1 MKAFMTVCA
10 VLAAGANSVNLR
22 PAFTPTYPHGSLRPS
37 LMSPYSLG
45 PFNGPVMSIQPY
57 STYGPDLMAPPPM
70 SVPVIPGGYL
80 IKREAESPYH
90 IKTKVV
96 NAKTGTDQ
104 ETEVKV
110 DPQGNGFS
118 YQHIQQEDVLQ
129 RNMDINQQQ
138 MMNQYRSMAQ
148 IPVTSNTYNG
158 GMRSSLNDVMMRDQ
172 NMMSGMDERDMMY
185 NNMLGY
191 RVNTY
196 QDDSCKDAH
205 EVCTNLTSFC
215 NNAGIAT
222 MCKSACGLCTPTT
235 GRSFQQIDD
244 RDMFNVN
251 QAMNVDGMKIDELMA
266 LGDTMRSMKNKM
278 MPKMALWYSPTMRN
292 NYNMPSQMDMVDDR
306 DIYSRQQAMNQM
318 TMAKKSQQLNAD
330 RMLFKREAADS
341 PAFTYN
347 VIAEHPVSDA
357 TRDIY
362 RQFYNLPSSTPVYYM
377 RVNQM
382 HPDGGVSYVHRPV
395 NTLMMPRPPMVYSIY
410 NTLNTVRGAVAPTSK
425 VEVVRKGQTYG
436 YHTMA

>member
-10 VLAAGANSVNLR
+10 FLAAGANSVNLR

-37 LMSPYSLG
+37 LVSPYSLG
-45 PFNGPVMSIQPY
+45 PFHGPAMSIQPY
-57 STYGPDLMAPPPM
+57 STHGPDLVAPPPM

-90 IKTKVV
+90 IQTKVV
-96 NAKTGTDQ
+96 NAKTGTDR

-110 DPQGNGFS
+110 DTQGNGFS
-118 YQHIQQEDVLQ
+118 YQHIQREDVLQ
-129 RNMDINQQQ
+129 GNIDINNQQQ

-148 IPVTSNTYNG
+148 MPVTSNTYNG
-158 GMRSSLNDVMMRDQ
+158 EMRSSLRDQ

-235 GRSFQQIDD
+235 GRSYQQIAD

-251 QAMNVDGMKIDELMA
+251 QAM
-266 LGDTMRSMKNKM
+266 
-278 MPKMALWYSPTMRN
+278 RN
-292 NYNMPSQMDMVDDR
+292 NYNMPSSQMNVNAM
-306 DIYSRQQAMNQM
+306 DIYSRQQAMN
-318 TMAKKSQQLNAD
+318 QQLNAD
-330 RMLFKREAADS
+330 RMLFKRDAPDS
-341 PAFTYN
+341 PAFTYS
-347 VIAEHPVSDA
+347 VIAEHPVS
-357 TRDIY
+357 RDTY
-362 RQFYNLPSSTPVYYM
+362 RQFYNLPSLTPVYYM

-382 HPDGGVSYVHRPV
+382 HPDGGVSRPV

-436 YHTMA
+436 YNTMA

>member
-10 VLAAGANSVNLR
+10 ALAAGANSVNLR
-22 PAFTPTYPHGSLRPS
+22 PAFTLTYPHGSLRPS

-45 PFNGPVMSIQPY
+45 PFHGPVMSIQPY
-57 STYGPDLMAPPPM
+57 STHGPDLVAPPPM

-90 IKTKVV
+90 IQTKVV

-110 DPQGNGFS
+110 DTQGNGFS
-118 YQHIQQEDVLQ
+118 YQHIQQQDVLQ
-129 RNMDINQQQ
+129 RNIDINNQQQ
-138 MMNQYRSMAQ
+138 MMDQYRSMAQ
-148 IPVTSNTYNG
+148 MPVTSNTYNG
-158 GMRSSLNDVMMRDQ
+158 EMRSSLRDQ
-172 NMMSGMDERDMMY
+172 NMMSGMDERDLIY

-205 EVCTNLTSFC
+205 AVCTNLTSFC

-235 GRSFQQIDD
+235 GRSYQQIAD

-251 QAMNVDGMKIDELMA
+251 QAM
-266 LGDTMRSMKNKM
+266 
-278 MPKMALWYSPTMRN
+278 RN
-292 NYNMPSQMDMVDDR
+292 NYNMPSSQMKVNAMVNDR

-318 TMAKKSQQLNAD
+318 MMAKKSQQLNAD

-347 VIAEHPVSDA
+347 VIAEHPVS
-357 TRDIY
+357 RDTY

-410 NTLNTVRGAVAPTSK
+410 NTLNTVAPTSK

-436 YHTMA
+436 YNTMA

>member
-10 VLAAGANSVNLR
+10 ALAAGANSVNLR
-22 PAFTPTYPHGSLRPS
+22 PAFTLTYPHGSLRPS

-45 PFNGPVMSIQPY
+45 PFHGPVMSIQPY
-57 STYGPDLMAPPPM
+57 STHGPDLVAPPPM

-96 NAKTGTDQ
+96 NARTGTDQ

-110 DPQGNGFS
+110 DTQGNGFS

-129 RNMDINQQQ
+129 GNINQQQ
-138 MMNQYRSMAQ
+138 MMMDQYRSMAQ
-148 IPVTSNTYNG
+148 MPVTSNTYNG
-158 GMRSSLNDVMMRDQ
+158 EMRSSLRDQ
-172 NMMSGMDERDMMY
+172 NMMSGMDERDMIY

-205 EVCTNLTSFC
+205 AVCTNLTSFC

-235 GRSFQQIDD
+235 GRSYQQIAD

-251 QAMNVDGMKIDELMA
+251 QAM
-266 LGDTMRSMKNKM
+266 
-278 MPKMALWYSPTMRN
+278 RN
-292 NYNMPSQMDMVDDR
+292 NYNMPSSQMKVNAMVNDR

-318 TMAKKSQQLNAD
+318 MMAKKSQQLNAD
-330 RMLFKREAADS
+330 RMLFKRDATDS

-347 VIAEHPVSDA
+347 VIAEHPVS
-357 TRDIY
+357 RDTY

-410 NTLNTVRGAVAPTSK
+410 NALNTVRGAVAPTSK

-436 YHTMA
+436 YNTMA

>member
-1 MKAFMTVCA
+1 
-10 VLAAGANSVNLR
+10 
-22 PAFTPTYPHGSLRPS
+22 
-37 LMSPYSLG
+37 
-45 PFNGPVMSIQPY
+45 
-57 STYGPDLMAPPPM
+57 M

-90 IKTKVV
+90 IQTKVV

-110 DPQGNGFS
+110 DTQGNGFS

-129 RNMDINQQQ
+129 GNINQQQ
-138 MMNQYRSMAQ
+138 MMMDQYRSMAQ
-148 IPVTSNTYNG
+148 MPVTSNTYNG
-158 GMRSSLNDVMMRDQ
+158 EMRSSLREQ
-172 NMMSGMDERDMMY
+172 NMMDERDMMY

-205 EVCTNLTSFC
+205 AVCTNLTSFC

-235 GRSFQQIDD
+235 GRSFQQIAD

-251 QAMNVDGMKIDELMA
+251 QAM
-266 LGDTMRSMKNKM
+266 
-278 MPKMALWYSPTMRN
+278 RN
-292 NYNMPSQMDMVDDR
+292 NYNMPSSQMKVNAM
-306 DIYSRQQAMNQM
+306 DIYSRQQAMNQ
-318 TMAKKSQQLNAD
+318 LNAD
-330 RMLFKREAADS
+330 AANDS

-347 VIAEHPVSDA
+347 VIAEHPVS
-357 TRDIY
+357 RDTY
-362 RQFYNLPSSTPVYYM
+362 RQFYNLPSTTPVYYM

-382 HPDGGVSYVHRPV
+382 HPDGGVSYVHSRPV

-410 NTLNTVRGAVAPTSK
+410 NALNTVRGAA
-425 VEVVRKGQTYG
+425 
-436 YHTMA
+436 

>member
-1 MKAFMTVCA
+1 MTVCA
-10 VLAAGANSVNLR
+10 VLAAGAKSVNLR
-22 PAFTPTYPHGSLRPS
+22 PAFTPTYNLHGSILRPS
-37 LMSPYSLG
+37 LMSPLSLG
-45 PFNGPVMSIQPY
+45 PFHGPVVSIQPY
-57 STYGPDLMAPPPM
+57 STHGPDLMAPPPM

-104 ETEVKV
+104 QTEVKV
-110 DPQGNGFS
+110 DTQGNGFS

-129 RNMDINQQQ
+129 RNIDINNQQQ
-138 MMNQYRSMAQ
+138 KMMDQYRSMAQ
-148 IPVTSNTYNG
+148 MPVTSNTYNG
-158 GMRSSLNDVMMRDQ
+158 DMRSSLRDQ
-172 NMMSGMDERDMMY
+172 NMMSGMDERDMVY

-205 EVCTNLTSFC
+205 AVCTNLTSFC

-222 MCKSACGLCTPTT
+222 MCKSACGICTPTT
-235 GRSFQQIDD
+235 GRSYQQIAD

-251 QAMNVDGMKIDELMA
+251 QAM
-266 LGDTMRSMKNKM
+266 
-278 MPKMALWYSPTMRN
+278 RN
-292 NYNMPSQMDMVDDR
+292 NYNMPSSQMNVNAM
-306 DIYSRQQAMNQM
+306 DIYSRQQSMN
-318 TMAKKSQQLNAD
+318 QQLNAD
-330 RMLFKREAADS
+330 RMLFKREANDS
-341 PAFTYN
+341 PAFTYS
-347 VIAEHPVSDA
+347 VIAEHPVS
-357 TRDIY
+357 RDTY
-362 RQFYNLPSSTPVYYM
+362 RQFYNLPSTTPVYYM

-382 HPDGGVSYVHRPV
+382 HPDGGVSYVHSRPV

-410 NTLNTVRGAVAPTSK
+410 NALNTVRGAVAPTSK

-436 YHTMA
+436 YNTMA

>member
-1 MKAFMTVCA
+1 
-10 VLAAGANSVNLR
+10 
-22 PAFTPTYPHGSLRPS
+22 
-37 LMSPYSLG
+37 
-45 PFNGPVMSIQPY
+45 
-57 STYGPDLMAPPPM
+57 
-70 SVPVIPGGYL
+70 L

-90 IKTKVV
+90 IQTKVV

-110 DPQGNGFS
+110 DTQGNGFS

-129 RNMDINQQQ
+129 GNINQQQ
-138 MMNQYRSMAQ
+138 MMMDQYRSMAQ
-148 IPVTSNTYNG
+148 MPVTSNTYNG
-158 GMRSSLNDVMMRDQ
+158 EMRSSLRDQ
-172 NMMSGMDERDMMY
+172 NMMSGMDERDMIY

-205 EVCTNLTSFC
+205 AVCTNLTSFC

-235 GRSFQQIDD
+235 GRSYQQIAD

-251 QAMNVDGMKIDELMA
+251 QAM
-266 LGDTMRSMKNKM
+266 
-278 MPKMALWYSPTMRN
+278 RN
-292 NYNMPSQMDMVDDR
+292 NYNMPSSQMKVNAMVNDR

-318 TMAKKSQQLNAD
+318 MMAKKSQQLNAD
-330 RMLFKREAADS
+330 RMLFKRDATDS

-347 VIAEHPVSDA
+347 VIAEHPVS
-357 TRDIY
+357 RDTY

-410 NTLNTVRGAVAPTSK
+410 NALNTVRGAVAPTSK

-436 YHTMA
+436 YNTMA

>member
-1 MKAFMTVCA
+1 
-10 VLAAGANSVNLR
+10 
-22 PAFTPTYPHGSLRPS
+22 
-37 LMSPYSLG
+37 
-45 PFNGPVMSIQPY
+45 
-57 STYGPDLMAPPPM
+57 
-70 SVPVIPGGYL
+70 L

-90 IKTKVV
+90 IQTKVV

-110 DPQGNGFS
+110 DTQGNGFS

-129 RNMDINQQQ
+129 RNISQQQ
-138 MMNQYRSMAQ
+138 MMMDQYRSMAQ
-148 IPVTSNTYNG
+148 MPVTSNTYNG
-158 GMRSSLNDVMMRDQ
+158 EMRSSLRDQ
-172 NMMSGMDERDMMY
+172 NMMSGMDERDVIY

-196 QDDSCKDAH
+196 QDDLCKEAH

-215 NNAGIAT
+215 NNADNCGAIAT
-222 MCKSACGLCTPTT
+222 FALINTCITCSACGLCTNTT
-235 GRSFQQIDD
+235 GRSYQQIAD

-251 QAMNVDGMKIDELMA
+251 QAM
-266 LGDTMRSMKNKM
+266 
-278 MPKMALWYSPTMRN
+278 RN
-292 NYNMPSQMDMVDDR
+292 NYNMPSSQMKVNAM
-306 DIYSRQQAMNQM
+306 DIYSRQQSMNQM
-318 TMAKKSQQLNAD
+318 MLAKKSHHLNAD
-330 RMLFKREAADS
+330 RMLFKRDANDS

-347 VIAEHPVSDA
+347 VIAEHPVS
-357 TRDIY
+357 RDTY

-382 HPDGGVSYVHRPV
+382 HPDGGVSYVHRPTT
-395 NTLMMPRPPMVYSIY
+395 TLMMPPTPPMVYSIY

>member
-10 VLAAGANSVNLR
+10 ALAAGANSVNLR
-22 PAFTPTYPHGSLRPS
+22 PAFTLTYPHGSLRPS

-45 PFNGPVMSIQPY
+45 PFHGPVMSIQPY
-57 STYGPDLMAPPPM
+57 STHGPDLVAPPPM

-90 IKTKVV
+90 IQTKVV

-110 DPQGNGFS
+110 DTQGNGFS

-129 RNMDINQQQ
+129 GNINQQQ
-138 MMNQYRSMAQ
+138 MMMDQYRSMAQ
-148 IPVTSNTYNG
+148 MPITSNTYNG
-158 GMRSSLNDVMMRDQ
+158 EMGSSLRDQ
-172 NMMSGMDERDMMY
+172 NMMSGMDERDMIY

-205 EVCTNLTSFC
+205 AVCTNLTSFC

-235 GRSFQQIDD
+235 GRSYQQIAD

-251 QAMNVDGMKIDELMA
+251 QAM
-266 LGDTMRSMKNKM
+266 
-278 MPKMALWYSPTMRN
+278 RN
-292 NYNMPSQMDMVDDR
+292 NYNMPSSQMKVNAMVNDR

-318 TMAKKSQQLNAD
+318 MMAKKSQQLNAD

-347 VIAEHPVSDA
+347 VIAEHPVS
-357 TRDIY
+357 RDTY

-410 NTLNTVRGAVAPTSK
+410 NTLNTVAPTSK

-436 YHTMA
+436 YNTMA